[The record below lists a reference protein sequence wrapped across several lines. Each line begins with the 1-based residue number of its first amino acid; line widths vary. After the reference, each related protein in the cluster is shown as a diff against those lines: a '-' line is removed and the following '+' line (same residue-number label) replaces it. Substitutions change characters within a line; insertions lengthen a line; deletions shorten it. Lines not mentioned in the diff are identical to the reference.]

1 MSIEPTF
8 RKPVE
13 TVKGWGKE
21 VEIANNEKYC
31 GKLLCFNKGA
41 RFSMH
46 YHLKKT
52 ESFYILKGSIRFIYY
67 NLERANVLVKQLAE
81 GDVIDIP
88 IGCPHQIYALSDVIV
103 VEVSTQHFDEDSFR
117 IEKGDSQNKSP
128 SPKEDEHS

>member
-1 MSIEPTF
+1 MIKPTF
-8 RKPVE
+8 RKPIE

-41 RFSMH
+41 KFSMH

-52 ESFYILKGSIRFIYY
+52 ESFYILSGEIIFNYY
-67 NLERANVLVKQLAE
+67 GLEDASKFQNILSK

-88 IGCPHQIYALSDVIV
+88 VGCPHQIVALSDVVI
-103 VEVSTQHFDEDSFR
+103 VEVSTTHYDFDSYR
-117 IEKGDSQNKSP
+117 ILKGDSQK
-128 SPKEDEHS
+128 

>member
-1 MSIEPTF
+1 MSIKPTF

-21 VEIANNEKYC
+21 VEIANNDKYC

-41 RFSMH
+41 KFSMH

-52 ESFYILKGSIRFIYY
+52 ESFYILKGGIKFNFYH
-67 NLERANVLVKQLAE
+67 LENAKMVYALLNE

-88 IGCPHQIYALSDVIV
+88 VGCPHQIEALYDTVI
-103 VEVSTQHFDEDSFR
+103 VEVSTTHEDSDSYR
-117 IEKGDSQNKSP
+117 VLPGDSQK
-128 SPKEDEHS
+128 